1 MAIQIYN
8 KQGNSKIVENH
19 EVQTMLKSGWSFKKP
34 AVKVCANCSN
44 EQCVCTTETESK
56 TKSTKR
62 PKPILQIKE
71 ANAEVIKPYNK
82 EDN

>member
-34 AVKVCANCSN
+34 AVKVS
-44 EQCVCTTETESK
+44 TTETESK

>member
-1 MAIQIYN
+1 MAIQMYN
-8 KQGNSKIVENH
+8 KQGNSKIVENQ
-19 EVQTMLKSGWSFKKP
+19 EVQTMLKSGWSFKQP
-34 AVKVCANCSN
+34 AVVS
-44 EQCVCTTETESK
+44 TTATESK

-71 ANAEVIKPYNK
+71 AKAEVIKPYNK

>member
-1 MAIQIYN
+1 MAIQMFN
-8 KQGNSKIVENH
+8 KQGISKIVENQ
-19 EVQTMLKSGWSFKKP
+19 EVQTMLKSGWSFKQP
-34 AVKVCANCSN
+34 AVKECARCGN
-44 EQCVCTTETESK
+44 TTCECETESK

-71 ANAEVIKPYNK
+71 AKAEVIKPYNK